1 MSDLTFGERAKVALN
16 PGQIL
21 RVTTSGA
28 AEVEILEGGPLGTTT
43 VTAASQEFG
52 PYSTSARL
60 IVKSVSGPAAYGLHD
75 YVSTITAAQVQTVQA
90 AIDAGQLDVFAG
102 SKLPTLAG
110 VPVGSIT
117 LNAGSGNTVSAL
129 RLTFAPPT
137 DTIGAQRL
145 LVPTDE
151 TFVLAVGSTRSFTI
165 DELAGAALV
174 MHAVGVSSSTT
185 YTGAAYVIGSAEADL
200 ADALANDARLEW
212 LSDDVARVD
221 VTVEQ
226 GATAQTAIVS
236 ILGWTR

>member
-1 MSDLTFGERAKVALN
+1 MTLQVVLLTDVVGVGAAGATQSVEDSLAAGLVAEGRAERAGSGWTQA
-16 PGQIL
+16 PGVETL
-21 RVTTSGA
+21 TT
-28 AEVEILEGGPLGTTT
+28 
-43 VTAASQEFG
+43 
-52 PYSTSARL
+52 
-60 IVKSVSGPAAYGLHD
+60 
-75 YVSTITAAQVQTVQA
+75 AQVQAVQA

-165 DELAGAALV
+165 DELAGTALV

-212 LSDDVARVD
+212 LSDDIARVD

-226 GATAQTAIVS
+226 GSTAQTAIVS